1 MNDGLPVGRRVAY
14 WRQRRK
20 MSQQVFADRLGKSKS
35 WVDKVERGVRRLDK
49 WSVLREVADA
59 LDVDP
64 DLLLGE
70 ATPPRPADE
79 ATADVEPIR
88 AALTRYPGLLP
99 TTADQAP
106 TDPAGYRTRL
116 DHADAVYQHARY
128 PALLRLLPDLLDD
141 AHDRCLPA
149 DLRVQAYRLTTQV
162 MVKLGAPEL
171 AWLAADRGLT
181 VATGT
186 DDPLLEAVAATPFGQ
201 ALRAAG
207 RQRAAFETTITA
219 AHQVAPLTDEPGT
232 TAGRSACATL
242 LVQAALAAA
251 EHGDPSATRDL
262 LDDAIVLTEPDGPA
276 RTAVDAARVTA
287 TATLG
292 DHRTAIDLH
301 QTLTVRPQWPALPIE
316 HRAAYL
322 LDVAGAY
329 LAAGDA
335 PGAARTL
342 RAADRLAPPEIRV
355 RPAGLAVLTE
365 TLTRSPAPDPH
376 LLALAEAAGLHGA
389 W

>member
-49 WSVLREVADA
+49 WSVLREVAEA

-79 ATADVEPIR
+79 TTADVEPIR
-88 AALTRYPGLLP
+88 AALTRHPGLLP
-99 TTADQAP
+99 MTADQTP
-106 TDPAGYRTRL
+106 TDPCRYRTRL
-116 DHADAVYQHARY
+116 AHADAVYQHADY
-128 PALLRLLPDLLDD
+128 PTLLRLLPDLLDD
-141 AHDRCLPA
+141 THGRVLPA
-149 DLRVQAYRLTTQV
+149 ELRIQAYRLTAQLA
-162 MVKLGAPEL
+162 VKLGATEV
-171 AWLAADRGLT
+171 AWLAADRGLA

-186 DDPLLEAVAATPFGQ
+186 DDPLLEAVAALPLSQ

-207 RQRAAFETTITA
+207 RHRAAFETTITA
-219 AHQVAPLTDEPGT
+219 AHQITPLTPDSGT
-232 TAGRSACATL
+232 PAERAASAAL

-251 EHGDPSATRDL
+251 DHDDPPTVWDL
-262 LDDAIVLTEPDGPA
+262 LDDATTLTAPDGPERA
-276 RTAVDAARVTA
+276 AVDAARVTTA
-287 TATLG
+287 ATLG
-292 DHRTAIDLH
+292 DHHTAIDLH
-301 QTLTVRPQWPALPIE
+301 QTLTVRPLPIE

-335 PGAARTL
+335 PGAARAL
-342 RAADRLAPPEIRV
+342 LAADQLAPPELRV
-355 RPAGLAVLTE
+355 RPAGRAMLAE

-376 LLALAEAAGLHGA
+376 LRALAEAAGVNGA